1 MAQKSCLIYWTQ
13 LRTSKVVPRIGPRS
27 PVHGESTVNKH
38 VAVDRANDKI
48 RGYYWGYYMSML
60 RSLNLG
66 LLGFLD
72 SGDSNAL
79 NYQRFCDALEGLV
92 T

>member
-1 MAQKSCLIYWTQ
+1 M
-13 LRTSKVVPRIGPRS
+13 VPPIGPRS

-48 RGYYWGYYMSML
+48 RGYYMSML
-60 RSLNLG
+60 RLLNLG
-66 LLGFLD
+66 LIGFLD

-79 NYQRFCDALEGLV
+79 NYQRFCGALEGLV